1 MENSNSSSSYD
12 EKLGEIKGLLSG
24 VRDTLKSI
32 SDDTQQRKGLHE
44 QRFAKIEEHVQS
56 IDSTIQKIAT
66 RDELVKTWTTPLIKG
81 LKVVGKV
88 ALVILAAI
96 IISRYPGAIDII
108 EKILKLFGL

>member
-1 MENSNSSSSYD
+1 MENSGLNSSYD

-24 VRDTLKSI
+24 VRDTLKTI
-32 SDDTQQRKGLHE
+32 ADDTQQRKGLHE
-44 QRFAKIEEHVQS
+44 TRFVRIEERL
-56 IDSTIQKIAT
+56 DKFEKALLTIAT
-66 RDELVKTWTTPLIKG
+66 RDELVKSWTTPLIKG